1 MAELGYIG
9 PKPTQFPHG
18 NSGLFSLKDIDEL
31 KANNEYTASEGFIVM
46 KYYISAGGGG
56 GAGGSIVH
64 GVGEHAGGM
73 GGAGGLITATDDTSF
88 KLGTN
93 YTITIGAGGA
103 GSAYAGS
110 GYGVGTSNGTN
121 GTNTTCT
128 YEGGTYTAVGGGG
141 GGGFS
146 NWYDASAGSAGGSG
160 GGGGPSFNYTA
171 LVGGAG
177 TAGQGNA
184 GGSNGSGVYAIGG
197 GGGGYSADG
206 RVGSQASIDYTGHP
220 NFPGSVNNRG
230 YLNGGG
236 FPAFGGLLNEDLVST
251 SINPNGTGVPVNHGG
266 IFFGGTGE
274 DNTSQ
279 GGGGTRN
286 GPGTAGGKGY
296 ALFVYSKNLTAT
308 VGGSL
313 SSTTDTVGNNKYT
326 FVTNGTDTIS
336 WAVA

>member
-31 KANNEYTASEGFIVM
+31 KADNEYTAAEGFILM
-46 KYYISAGGGG
+46 KYYVSAGGGG
-56 GAGGSIVH
+56 GAGGSILH
-64 GVGEHAGGM
+64 GTGEHAGGQ

-103 GSAYAGS
+103 GSAYAGGS
-110 GYGVGTSNGTN
+110 GGGTPNGTN
-121 GTNTTCT
+121 GTDTTCT

-146 NWYDASAGSAGGSG
+146 NWYDANYGSAGGSG

-171 LVGGAG
+171 LTGGAG
-177 TAGQGNA
+177 TSGQGNA
-184 GGSNGSGVYAIGG
+184 GGSNGDGVYAIGG
-197 GGGGYSADG
+197 GGGGYS
-206 RVGSQASIDYTGHP
+206 QAGIAGTQGARDYTAHP
-220 NFPGSVNNRG
+220 FYANTYGRA
-230 YLNGGG
+230 YLNGGA
-236 FPAFGGLLNEDLVST
+236 FPDFGGLYNQDIVGT
-251 SINPNGTGVPVNHGG
+251 TINPSGTGVPVNHGG
-266 IFFGGTGE
+266 IFFGQVGD
-274 DNTSQ
+274 DNTGQ

-286 GPGTAGGKGY
+286 GAGAAGGKGY

-313 SSTTDTVGNNKYT
+313 ASTTDTVGNNKYT

>member
-31 KANNEYTASEGFIVM
+31 KANNEYTAAEGFIVM

-88 KLGTN
+88 KLGTS

-103 GSAYAGS
+103 GSAYAGA

-121 GTNTTCT
+121 GTDTTCT

-146 NWYDASAGSAGGSG
+146 NWYDANFGSAGGSG

-184 GGSNGSGVYAIGG
+184 GGSNGDGVYAIGG
-197 GGGGYSADG
+197 GGGGYSQAGLAGTSAG
-206 RVGSQASIDYTGHP
+206 RDYTGHP
-220 NFPGSVNNRG
+220 FAGWNTNSRG
-230 YLNGGG
+230 YLNGGAY
-236 FPAFGGLLNEDLVST
+236 PDFGGLYNQDIVGT
-251 SINPNGTGVPVNHGG
+251 TINPAGTGLPVNHGG
-266 IFFGGTGE
+266 IFFGQLGD

-286 GPGTAGGKGY
+286 GAGAAGGKGY

-313 SSTTDTVGNNKYT
+313 TSTTDTVGNNKYT
-326 FVTNGTDTIS
+326 FITNGTDTIS